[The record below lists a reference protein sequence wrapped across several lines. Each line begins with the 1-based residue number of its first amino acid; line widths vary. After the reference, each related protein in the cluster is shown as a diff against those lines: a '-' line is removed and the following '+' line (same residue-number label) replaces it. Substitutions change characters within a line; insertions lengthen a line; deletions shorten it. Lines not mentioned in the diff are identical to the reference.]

1 MKQKLPVIIASI
13 SFLILGALITAG
25 LFLPDRVSARSE
37 RLFAKKAA
45 SAGIYDNEDGAS
57 DKEISE
63 IKDSEHK
70 AEEGGKAG
78 EELSA
83 KKKDSSDET
92 AKGSETSDTAKTGV
106 AGSNAEAV
114 QDDRPVL
121 PKYPDLLK
129 INPYVSGWLA
139 IDGTVIDDP
148 VVYTPKSQNYFL
160 HRAVDGSDAERG
172 TFFIAVLWRDDYNN
186 TLIYGHNMR
195 DGTGF
200 GALKDYAKSSYGLSH
215 NILHFDTLYE
225 EREYRL
231 FAVFY
236 SQIEEEELET
246 EEDRAER
253 DKEIE
258 EESNAKR
265 EEEGTPP
272 EEPLT
277 LKDLD
282 LYEDWGDV
290 DVYRTEKDEDA
301 GRFRYYYYTDLSD
314 QADFEYY
321 VNNVKERA
329 LYDTGVEVSWGD
341 ELLTLS
347 TCSYHVKNGRLVVVA
362 KRIK

>member
-1 MKQKLPVIIASI
+1 MKQKLPVIIACI

-25 LFLPDRVSARSE
+25 LFLPERASVRSE

-45 SAGIYDNEDGAS
+45 SAAPYDNENGAS
-57 DKEISE
+57 DKEKPE
-63 IKDSEHK
+63 RKDGDRK
-70 AEEGGKAG
+70 AEDDSKRG
-78 EELSA
+78 EEPYGQTAESP
-83 KKKDSSDET
+83 DDT
-92 AKGSETSDTAKTGV
+92 AKGSETSDTAETDEIT
-106 AGSNAEAV
+106 SNDEPA
-114 QDDRPVL
+114 QDDLPVL
-121 PKYPDLLK
+121 PRYSDLLK
-129 INPYVSGWLA
+129 INPNVSGWLK
-139 IDGTVIDDP
+139 IDGTVIDEP

-160 HRAVDGSDAERG
+160 HRAVDGSDAEKG
-172 TFFIAVLWRDDYNN
+172 TLFIAVLWRDDYNN

-200 GALKDYAKSSYGLSH
+200 GALKDYAKSSFGLSH
-215 NILHFDTLYE
+215 SILHFDTLYE
-225 EREYRL
+225 EREYQL

-258 EESNAKR
+258 DESNAKR
-265 EEEGTPP
+265 EEEGTPS

-277 LKDLD
+277 LKELD

-321 VNNVKERA
+321 VNNIKERA
-329 LYDTGVEVSWGD
+329 LYDTGVEVTWGD

-347 TCSYHVKNGRLVVVA
+347 TCSYHVKNGRLIVVA